1 MDGQEDIGQ
10 SLQLRLDDET
20 KKLIASVVPDP
31 GAPTINEP
39 RLREYLAGQGYAALR
54 YLPQAAIGLLANYN
68 AGTACSI
75 AIAECID
82 ATLTIE
88 ISPDAVEALL
98 NIVPAEGGVPVS
110 REAVLALLADN
121 GIGDGILLDAIAAAV
136 AAGVA
141 ENVVVARGVP
151 PEHGVDGWLESLI
164 PEVRDRRPKVDDSG
178 HTDYRDLGDIF
189 VVHAGDWLMLRHPPT
204 DGKPGKSL
212 LGETIPPQPGKAV
225 MYATSLPGTAFDPAN
240 PDLLVAAI
248 TGQPVVVAGGMMVE
262 PVYRVDKVS
271 TATGNID
278 FDGSVVIRGDV
289 CTGMTVRA
297 SGDIEVGGVVDMGT
311 LEAGGSIVV
320 KGGAMGSLGRKTSED
335 CHIRCGASFHAAYA
349 QQAKVEAGDSI
360 FIDDT
365 AMQCELTA
373 INHIRVGGKR
383 RGHIIGG
390 HLQATLSITGKV
402 VGSPN
407 RVLTYCAIGV
417 NPLMH
422 KQLLQMSKA
431 RDEKETQLLEIA
443 KLLDF
448 SSKNPGRLR
457 PDMLEKARATA
468 AQLSA
473 AIAAM
478 REEQDEL
485 THKIELSQQSRLVA
499 QELLLEGVEVHVGNL
514 CYRVVGEHGAC
525 AVGVGKSGMELFALD
540 E

>member
-1 MDGQEDIGQ
+1 MDGQQDIGQ
-10 SLQLRLDDET
+10 SLQLRLDDEA
-20 KKLIASVVPDP
+20 KALIASVIPNP
-31 GAPTINEP
+31 GAPTITEA
-39 RLREYLAGQGYAALR
+39 RLREYLAEQGYAGLR
-54 YLPQAAIGLLANYN
+54 YLPMAAIGLLANYN
-68 AGTACSI
+68 AGTPCAI

-82 ATLTIE
+82 ATVAIDV
-88 ISPDAVEALL
+88 SPDGVEAWL
-98 NIVPAEGGVPVS
+98 NIHQAEGGVLAS

-121 GIGDGILLDAIAAAV
+121 GIGEGILVDAIDAAV

-141 ENVVVARGVP
+141 EKVVVARGVP

-164 PEVRDRRPKVDDSG
+164 PEVRDRRPRVDDSG

-189 VVHAGDWLMLRHPPT
+189 VVHADDWLMLRHPPT

-212 LGETIPPQPGKAV
+212 LGETIPANPGKAA
-225 MYATSLPGTAFDPAN
+225 MFASSLPGTAYDPAN

-248 TGQPVVVAGGMMVE
+248 TGQPVVVANGMMVE

-289 CTGMTVRA
+289 CPGMTVRA

-311 LEAGGSIVV
+311 LEAEGSIVV
-320 KGGAMGSLGRKTSED
+320 KGGALGSLGRKTSEE
-335 CHIRCGASFHAAYA
+335 CHIRCAASFHAAYA

-365 AMQCELTA
+365 AMQCELVAT
-373 INHIRVGGKR
+373 NHIRVGGKR

-407 RVLTYCAIGV
+407 RVLTHCAIGV
-417 NPLMH
+417 NPQML
-422 KQLLQMSKA
+422 KQLQQMTKA

-457 PDMLEKARATA
+457 PEMLEKARATA

-478 REEQDEL
+478 REEEAEL
-485 THKIELSQQSRLVA
+485 TRRVELSQQSRLVA
-499 QELLLEGVEVHVGNL
+499 QELLYEGVEVHVGSL
-514 CYRVVGEHGAC
+514 RYRVADEHGAC
-525 AVGVGKSGMELFALD
+525 AVGVGKSGMEMFALD

>member
-10 SLQLRLDDET
+10 SLQLRLDEET

-39 RLREYLAGQGYAALR
+39 RLREYLAGQGYSALR

-136 AAGVA
+136 ATGVA

-407 RVLTYCAIGV
+407 RVLTHCAIGV
-417 NPLMH
+417 NPQMH

-499 QELLLEGVEVHVGNL
+499 QELLYEGVEVHVGSL
-514 CYRVVGEHGAC
+514 RYRVADEHGAC